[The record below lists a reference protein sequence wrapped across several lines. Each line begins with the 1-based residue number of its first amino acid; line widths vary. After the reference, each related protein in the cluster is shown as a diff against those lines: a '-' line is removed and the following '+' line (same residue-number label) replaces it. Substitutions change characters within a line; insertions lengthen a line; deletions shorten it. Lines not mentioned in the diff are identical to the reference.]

1 MRKLFFAFLLG
12 STLLNCQSESFTSFS
27 EAALNDEFI
36 SLSDERV
43 SFSTV
48 LEKHKGKTIFVDVWA
63 SWCKDC
69 LKAIPKFKELQS
81 EFPEMAY
88 VHLSLEIGRAHV

>member
-1 MRKLFFAFLLG
+1 MRKLFFTFLLG
-12 STLLNCQSESFTSFS
+12 STLLNCQSESLTSFS

-36 SLSDERV
+36 SLSGERV
-43 SFSTV
+43 SFRTV

-69 LKAIPKFKELQS
+69 LKAIPKFKELQN
-81 EFPEMAY
+81 EFPCI
-88 VHLSLEIGRAHV
+88 LS